1 MILIDSLY
9 INNSGGFRLLKYLV
23 SVLHHKGI
31 DFYLLA
37 DARCTGKFDGCKHV
51 RYMTASLWKRKKF
64 YKAKSG
70 RFSSVLCF
78 GNIPTPV
85 KMDVPVYTY
94 FHNINLLTL
103 DEAHSIPVKVKSWLK
118 REVFRYYKKN
128 TDFWLVQ
135 TSNTASELVSHLG
148 ESSDRVKLMPFYELP
163 EGVEEIAKQPH
174 GDDYVFV
181 SVHVP
186 GKGHEELLE
195 AWRLL
200 HSKGIDKLLHLTV
213 QKDSP
218 FCEKINTAQK
228 EGVKVVNHG
237 VIPFKEVFDLYKQA
251 KAIIYPSHN
260 ESLGLGIVEA
270 VTAGDDVIG
279 SDLPFLHSICKPS
292 AVFNPYSAESI
303 TEAVEKYEKGEC
315 GQTAL
320 TVRNQIEELID
331 LIAYDRKK

>member
-1 MILIDSLY
+1 MLLVDALF
-9 INNSGGFRLLKYLV
+9 INNSGGFRLLEYLV
-23 SVLHHKGI
+23 KSLQDRDVNFHLVADNRCQGLLDDLPSVE
-31 DFYLLA
+31 
-37 DARCTGKFDGCKHV
+37 
-51 RYMTASLWKRKKF
+51 YMKASLRC
-64 YKAKSG
+64 KSALFQ
-70 RFSSVLCF
+70 RDLSSYSSVLCF
-78 GNIPTPV
+78 GNIPPT
-85 KMDVPVYTY
+85 KKLNIPVYTY

-103 DEAHSIPVKVKSWLK
+103 AEAHSLPVKVKSWLK
-118 REVFRYYKKN
+118 REVFKHYKKN
-128 TDFWLVQ
+128 TDYWLVQ
-135 TSNTASELVSHLG
+135 TSNTANELMKHLG
-148 ESSDRVKLMPFYELP
+148 EKEERVKLMPFYELP

-200 HSKGIDKLLHLTV
+200 NSKGIDKLLHLTV

-270 VTAGDDVIG
+270 VTAGCDVIG
-279 SDLPFLHSICKPS
+279 SNLPFLLSICKPS
-292 AVFNPYSAESI
+292 AVFDPYSAASI
-303 TEAVEKYEKGEC
+303 VEAVEEYEKGEC
-315 GQTAL
+315 RRSEL
-320 TVRNQIEELID
+320 TVRDQIEELID
-331 LIAYDRKK
+331 LIAYDWKK